1 MKGTPT
7 VLGHIVGNADL
18 LAIRFR
24 DTLKNRRYD
33 LQLWI
38 EDSGCLVCAN
48 PRMPAARRIANNEPE
63 RIIGAYTAAIKASE
77 IAEDIT
83 AARIEY
89 GQRQVMEYSA

>member
-38 EDSGCLVCAN
+38 E
-48 PRMPAARRIANNEPE
+48 
-63 RIIGAYTAAIKASE
+63 
-77 IAEDIT
+77 
-83 AARIEY
+83 Y